1 MLDGFSGYNQV
12 LVVEEDRTN
21 ITFVTPWETYAY
33 VCMPFGLKNDGYNF
47 QREMDH
53 AFKYL
58 IGNFMVDDEDDLSI
72 CSKLR
77 EENIKHLIV
86 FLECFILY
94 DISLNPKKCLFSLL
108 EGRLLGHIVSKKG
121 IHIDPKKIKSIN
133 DINPQTSKKE
143 FNIDLKR

>member
-21 ITFVTPWETYAY
+21 ITFVMPWETYAY

-72 CSKLR
+72 RSKLR

-94 DISLNPKKCLFSLL
+94 GISLNPKKCLFSLL

-121 IHIDPKKIKSIN
+121 IHIDKKKVKAIN

-143 FNIDLKR
+143 FSIDLKR